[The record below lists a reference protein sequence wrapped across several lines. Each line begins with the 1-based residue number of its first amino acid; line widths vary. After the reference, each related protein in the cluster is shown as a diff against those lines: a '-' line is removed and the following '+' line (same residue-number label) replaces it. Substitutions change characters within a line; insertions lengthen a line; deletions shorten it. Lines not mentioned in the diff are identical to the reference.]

1 MVAPVIPGLTDHRI
15 PAILAAAAEAGATR
29 AGYIVVRL
37 PHAVKEIFQQWL
49 ADHAPGKS
57 ARVLDRIR
65 QIRGG
70 SLNVSEWGKRLKG
83 EGLFADQLRA
93 PLHRHRPPRRP
104 QPRPSPA
111 LHRVLPSPRR
121 RATESVLE
129 TRPILRSPSRPS
141 MPAAPSSALTL
152 GFDADDTLWH
162 NEIIFEKVHERYR
175 ALLARYHDA
184 ATVDRTLFATEM
196 RNLERYGYGV
206 KGFTLSSIETAIQLT
221 AGQISAEEIRQIVS
235 LGQDMLAHPV
245 DILDGVP
252 ETLAALAGQH
262 RLLVITK
269 GDLRDQERK
278 LARSGLAAHFH
289 HVEILS
295 EKDEGSYAALFR
307 RATPSTRAA
316 S

>member
-1 MVAPVIPGLTDHRI
+1 MPAPV
-15 PAILAAAAEAGATR
+15 
-29 AGYIVVRL
+29 
-37 PHAVKEIFQQWL
+37 
-49 ADHAPGKS
+49 
-57 ARVLDRIR
+57 
-65 QIRGG
+65 
-70 SLNVSEWGKRLKG
+70 
-83 EGLFADQLRA
+83 
-93 PLHRHRPPRRP
+93 
-104 QPRPSPA
+104 
-111 LHRVLPSPRR
+111 
-121 RATESVLE
+121 
-129 TRPILRSPSRPS
+129 
-141 MPAAPSSALTL
+141 LTL

-162 NEIIFEKVHERYR
+162 NEIIFEKVHESYR

-221 AGQISAEEIRQIVS
+221 AGQISAEEIQQIIR

-307 RATPSTRAA
+307 RHAIDPRRFLMVGNSLKSDILPVLALGGAGVHVPYHITWAAEHVETPPQVGERFFQIKTVRELPAVIATWSNAL
-316 S
+316 